1 MSSLIKIFS
10 RKLFTLMSIAGVA
23 ALMSSTVS
31 AIGQSP
37 EDITA
42 RVAPIGNVCISGE
55 ECEVSSAAAVAA
67 NDGPRSGEA
76 IYNQF
81 CTACHSVGV
90 AGAPKFGNAG
100 DWAPRVAK
108 GFDSMMTNAINGI
121 NAMPPRGTC
130 TTCSDDEIK
139 GAIEYMVDNSQ

>member
-23 ALMSSTVS
+23 ALMSSSVS

-37 EDITA
+37 EEIA
-42 RVAPIGNVCISGE
+42 NRIAPVGNVCIVGE
-55 ECEVSSAAAVAA
+55 ECAVASAAAASSS
-67 NDGPRSGEA
+67 DGPRTGEA
-76 IYNQF
+76 LYNQF
-81 CTACHSVGV
+81 CTACHSIGV

-108 GFDSMMTNAINGI
+108 GFDSLMGNALNGL

-130 TTCSDDEIK
+130 SDCSDEEIK
-139 GAIEYMVDNSQ
+139 GAIEYMVDNSK